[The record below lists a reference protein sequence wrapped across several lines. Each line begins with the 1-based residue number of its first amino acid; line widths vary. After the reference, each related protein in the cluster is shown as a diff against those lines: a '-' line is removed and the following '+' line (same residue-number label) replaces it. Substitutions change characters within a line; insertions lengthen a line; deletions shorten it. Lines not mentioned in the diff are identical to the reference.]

1 MGWSF
6 WRTNR
11 SINIVT
17 HLNTQS
23 TNFKVIENKPDQKNE
38 MQKEKLLQLL
48 REITEERIP
57 FNKLIGIK
65 IESLGMGSLGI
76 RFEMSPELIG
86 NFKRGNLHGGVISS
100 VLDAIGGMVVWAE
113 IMKKMEGQS
122 FEEISNRFSKIGT
135 IDLRVDFLRPGLGKY
150 FTATGTT
157 LRTGNKVSVTRME
170 LHDDSGIL
178 IAVGTGSYL
187 VG

>member
-1 MGWSF
+1 
-6 WRTNR
+6 
-11 SINIVT
+11 
-17 HLNTQS
+17 
-23 TNFKVIENKPDQKNE
+23 
-38 MQKEKLLQLL
+38 MQKDTLLQLL

-65 IESLGMGSLGI
+65 IESLGVDNMGI
-76 RFEMSPELIG
+76 RFEMRPELIG

-113 IMKKMEGQS
+113 IMKTMDDHS
-122 FEEISNRFSKIGT
+122 FEEISQRFSKIGT

-170 LHDDSGIL
+170 LIDENGIM

>member
-1 MGWSF
+1 
-6 WRTNR
+6 
-11 SINIVT
+11 
-17 HLNTQS
+17 
-23 TNFKVIENKPDQKNE
+23 
-38 MQKEKLLQLL
+38 MQKEKLLELL

-65 IESLGMGSLGI
+65 IESLGMDRLGI
-76 RFEMSPELIG
+76 RFEMRPELIG

-100 VLDAIGGMVVWAE
+100 VLDAIGGMVVWTE
-113 IMKKMEGQS
+113 IMKKMEYKS
-122 FEEISNRFSKIGT
+122 FEEISQRFSKIGT

-150 FTATGTT
+150 FTATGTK

-170 LHDDSGIL
+170 LHDENGIL
-178 IAVGTGSYL
+178 IAAGTGSYL